1 MADTT
6 PQSDSTTVLFQLESF
21 DTAVPVNSADEE
33 LAKRRFMTLI
43 VKSDR
48 SSHGNTGLV
57 KSGRI

>member
-21 DTAVPVNSADEE
+21 DTAAPVNPADEE

-43 VKSDR
+43 VKADR
-48 SSHGNTGLV
+48 SSHGNTGLCAA
-57 KSGRI
+57 GA